1 MASRF
6 TIAAGFLL
14 AIGTVQAQTPAVLIE
29 ACNTIAESDKRLE
42 CLKAAMGAGK
52 AAAQAQPLAVVAR
65 AFANMEASINAGISY
80 NNYQL
85 AVLDL
90 AKATV
95 AFKQDSGESGAAA
108 AKLFESAVEA
118 YSDAGTFWERSIS
131 FYARRGN
138 DIAYAGGLPV
148 SMNGLDWLVSKYNLP
163 TGKSD
168 IWGFERGLP
177 VQSSRSEIW
186 RLAKQK
192 TAQAQAA
199 AAPQKLDEIS
209 AQLVLPYAPIG
220 EDPERGAA
228 FKIAKGSAC
237 SADPFLATLDGSP
250 NRKEFITKCDDG
262 KSLTIVCTEGT
273 CRGLLTN

>member
-1 MASRF
+1 MKKFFAV
-6 TIAAGFLL
+6 L
-14 AIGTVQAQTPAVLIE
+14 AISLSAAASAQTPAVLIE
-29 ACNTIAESDKRLE
+29 ACNAIADSSKRLE
-42 CLKAAMGAGK
+42 CLKAAMGAGG
-52 AAAQAQPLAVVAR
+52 ASAQPQPQPLPIVMR
-65 AFANMEASINAGISY
+65 AFSNMEASLNAGISY

-90 AKATV
+90 AKAV
-95 AFKQDSGESGAAA
+95 AAFKQDSGESGAAA
-108 AKLFESAVEA
+108 AKLFEAAVEA

-138 DIAYAGGLPV
+138 DLAYAGGLPV
-148 SMNGLDWLVSKYNLP
+148 SMNGLDWLVAKYSLP
-163 TGKSD
+163 TAKAD
-168 IWGFERGLP
+168 IWGIERGLP

-186 RLAKQK
+186 RVAKQK
-192 TAQAQAA
+192 ASQAQAA
-199 AAPQKLDEIS
+199 ASPKKQDEIS

-220 EDPERGAA
+220 EDPERGVA

-250 NRKEFITKCDDG
+250 SRKEFLTKCDDG
-262 KSLTIVCTEGT
+262 KSLTIVCTEGA